1 MDYKIILRKIQYDD
15 LEEIMIWRT
24 SSEVTRFFY
33 TDPILDITKQER
45 WYNSIQNNEHCKYWM
60 ITVDNKAIGIL
71 GLTNIDLITR
81 ECGLTWYIADKEY
94 KGKGIGKTVQL
105 NLIEYVFN
113 KLKLVRF
120 YSEVLSVNKRAINLH
135 LKCGLEIEG
144 IMKEHVFKN
153 GEFYDVIIMA
163 ITAPKW
169 EKIKSE
175 YQFDEV
181 VFEE

>member
-1 MDYKIILRKIQYDD
+1 MEHKIILKKIQYED

-24 SSEVTRFFY
+24 SPEVTRFFY
-33 TDPILDITKQER
+33 TDPMLDITKQEE
-45 WYNSIQNNEHCKYWM
+45 WYYSIQNNEHCKYWM
-60 ITVDNKAIGIL
+60 ITVGNKAVGIL
-71 GLTNIDLITR
+71 GLTNIDLLTK

-94 KGKGIGKTVQL
+94 KGKGIGKTIQL

-113 KLKLVRF
+113 KLKFVRF
-120 YSEVLSVNKRAINLH
+120 YSEVFSFNKGAINLH

-144 IMKEHVFKN
+144 TMKEHIFKN
-153 GEFYDVIIMA
+153 GEFYDVVIMS
-163 ITAPKW
+163 ITESRWK
-169 EKIKSE
+169 KIKSE